1 MTRRFD
7 FVPLPHLSESSR
19 NWTSHLLSTA
29 QNLANNCKMSLFEV
43 LNTPVSFEADY
54 YASEAWE
61 ERKKEM
67 DMEVQR
73 QNALMKMGNEIIKG
87 FNNIGKQRR

>member
-1 MTRRFD
+1 
-7 FVPLPHLSESSR
+7 
-19 NWTSHLLSTA
+19 
-29 QNLANNCKMSLFEV
+29 MSLFEV
-43 LNTPVSFEADY
+43 LNSPVSLETDY

>member
-1 MTRRFD
+1 
-7 FVPLPHLSESSR
+7 
-19 NWTSHLLSTA
+19 
-29 QNLANNCKMSLFEV
+29 MSLFEV
-43 LNTPVSFEADY
+43 LNSPVSLEADY

-73 QNALMKMGNEIIKG
+73 QNALMKEVVPHV
-87 FNNIGKQRR
+87 

>member
-1 MTRRFD
+1 MTRLYD
-7 FVPLPHLSESSR
+7 FAPLPPFSESSR

-43 LNTPVSFEADY
+43 LNSPVSLEADY

>member
-43 LNTPVSFEADY
+43 LNSPVSLEADY

-67 DMEVQR
+67 ENEVQK
-73 QNALMKMGNEIIKG
+73 QNALMKMGNEIIKCL
-87 FNNIGKQRR
+87 NNLGKRR

>member
-1 MTRRFD
+1 
-7 FVPLPHLSESSR
+7 
-19 NWTSHLLSTA
+19 
-29 QNLANNCKMSLFEV
+29 MSLFEV
-43 LNTPVSFEADY
+43 LNSPVSLEADY

-73 QNALMKMGNEIIKG
+73 QNALFKLGNEVIKC
-87 FNNIGKQRR
+87 FNNMSARR

>member
-1 MTRRFD
+1 
-7 FVPLPHLSESSR
+7 
-19 NWTSHLLSTA
+19 
-29 QNLANNCKMSLFEV
+29 MSLFEV
-43 LNTPVSFEADY
+43 LNLPVSFEADY

-73 QNALMKMGNEIIKG
+73 QNALMKMGNEIIKS
-87 FNNIGKQRR
+87 FNNMGKQRR

>member
-29 QNLANNCKMSLFEV
+29 QNLANNCKMSLFDS
-43 LNTPVSFEADY
+43 LSLPVSFEADY
-54 YASEAWE
+54 YASDAWD

-67 DMEVQR
+67 ENEVQK
-73 QNALMKMGNEIIKG
+73 QNALMKMGNEIIKCL
-87 FNNIGKQRR
+87 NNLGKRR